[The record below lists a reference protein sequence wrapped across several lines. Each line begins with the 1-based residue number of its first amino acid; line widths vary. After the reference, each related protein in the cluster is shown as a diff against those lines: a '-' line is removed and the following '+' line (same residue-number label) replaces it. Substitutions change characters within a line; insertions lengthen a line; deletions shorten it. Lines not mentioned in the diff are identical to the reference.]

1 MVEQQHLTVGGLV
14 FEFAVDSLKPLV
26 YLVVVWQSAF
36 ANHSAH
42 GVLEVEQRVLHAF
55 VFF

>member
-42 GVLEVEQRVLHAF
+42 GVLEAE
-55 VFF
+55 